1 MAFRQQQHQWE
12 QNLWLT
18 SQSNTTSIDPE
29 LITWNSSSSLAQA
42 LLLTIQM
49 QRQNFE
55 PESSSIL
62 TETVLL

>member
-29 LITWNSSSSLAQA
+29 LITRNSSSSLAQA